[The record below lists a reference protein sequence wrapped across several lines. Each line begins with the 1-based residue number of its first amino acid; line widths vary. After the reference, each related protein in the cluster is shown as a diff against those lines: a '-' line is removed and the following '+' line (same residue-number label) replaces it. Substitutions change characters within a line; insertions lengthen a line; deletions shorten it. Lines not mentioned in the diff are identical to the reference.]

1 MMDENDRSHEDRR
14 SLRHISR
21 KEGSEDT
28 APIEVDSSAFFSET
42 PPEPPQTPP
51 PKRPS
56 AQKPTHKHHD
66 APVPPQAHPPVD
78 GAVAVPS
85 KWGNILLILQG
96 LLSILAL
103 VQLWRTQMLPVLY
116 LVILA
121 ALLALL
127 WLLVKRC
134 QEYNVPGKVARVFSV
149 FLCAAM
155 ALGCFW
161 AQQGLSAL
169 GSMTSGLLTGAEAN
183 KITKEPFV
191 IYLSGVD
198 TRGEL
203 TENARSDVNILA
215 AVNPVTKRV
224 ALINTPRDYYV
235 DLAGTDSKDKL
246 THAGLYGVETSMA
259 TLGNLYG
266 INVDHYIRINFAGFI
281 SIVDALGGVDVYS
294 DQAFTSVGS
303 PGYYDP
309 TTFAEGWNHLDGKSA
324 LAFARERH
332 AFASGD
338 IQRGINQM
346 KVIDA
351 MVNKLKSP
359 ALLMGFSKLMD
370 AAADCFVTSLSQDQI
385 TALVRMQLSDL
396 ASWDIQSCSVTG
408 TSGKSSKCYSAK
420 GQSLYV
426 MKPDENSV
434 NEAKALIASVLDGE
448 GSVSDTAQ
456 TPEKSDVFTPTAD
469 PNAGAS
475 VPETPADSVIVEE
488 PAESL
493 PEETPAETPAESPA
507 EQPADSEQQASTE
520 APAET
525 PEAPAETTTPEQ
537 PSGSS
542 SVSLPSQEQL
552 EQAASSIQQAASTI
566 LDALL
571 GAASSSSESTA
582 G

>member
-56 AQKPTHKHHD
+56 AQKPTQKHHD
-66 APVPPQAHPPVD
+66 APVPPQAQPPVD
-78 GAVAVPS
+78 GAVAAPS

-96 LLSILAL
+96 LLSVLAL

-224 ALINTPRDYYV
+224 ALVNTPRDYYV

-266 INVDHYIRINFAGFI
+266 VNVDHYIRINFAGFI
-281 SIVDALGGVDVYS
+281 SIIDALGGVDVYS

-309 TTFAEGWNHLDGKSA
+309 TTFVEGWNHLDGKSA

-351 MVNKLKSP
+351 MLNKIKSP
-359 ALLMGFSKLMD
+359 ALLMGFSKIMD
-370 AAADCFVTSLSQDQI
+370 AASDCFVTSFSQDQI
-385 TALVRMQLSDL
+385 SALVRMQLSDF
-396 ASWDIQSCSVTG
+396 AEWDIESYTVTG
-408 TSGKSSKCYSAK
+408 TSSSSTKCYSAK
-420 GQSLYV
+420 GQKLYV
-426 MKPDENSV
+426 MKPDDSSV
-434 NEAKALIASVLDGE
+434 SKAKEMIASVLGGE
-448 GSVSDTAQ
+448 GTVADTTQ
-456 TPEKSDVFTPTAD
+456 KPEKGDVFTPTTD
-469 PNAGAS
+469 PNAAVSEVPAES
-475 VPETPADSVIVEE
+475 VPEEVPADSV
-488 PAESL
+488 
-493 PEETPAETPAESPA
+493 PEETVPADQPADA
-507 EQPADSEQQASTE
+507 EQPADTQPQE
-520 APAET
+520 
-525 PEAPAETTTPEQ
+525 PEAPAEGETGGDGSTEA
-537 PSGSS
+537 PSI
-542 SVSLPSQEQL
+542 SLPTQEEV
-552 EQAASSIQQAASTI
+552 EQAASSIYN
-566 LDALL
+566 
-571 GAASSSSESTA
+571 AASSIWGAIQDAASQQNDA
-582 G
+582 A

>member
-1 MMDENDRSHEDRR
+1 MKDDSNR
-14 SLRHISR
+14 SLRHLSR
-21 KEGSEDT
+21 KSGKDEDRT
-28 APIEVDSSAFFSET
+28 VVVDSSAFFSET
-42 PPEPPQTPP
+42 PPEPTPP
-51 PKRPS
+51 PRRP
-56 AQKPTHKHHD
+56 A
-66 APVPPQAHPPVD
+66 PPQPPRNGGRRTPPPHAG
-78 GAVAVPS
+78 GAAAVPS
-85 KWGNILLILQG
+85 RFGKVLLTVQGIL
-96 LLSILAL
+96 SVLAL

-134 QEYNVPGKVARVFSV
+134 QEYNVPGKVSRVFSV

-155 ALGCFW
+155 AMGCIW

-224 ALINTPRDYYV
+224 VLINTPRDYYV
-235 DLAGTDSKDKL
+235 DLAGTSDKDKL
-246 THAGLYGVETSMA
+246 THAGLYGVETSME

-266 INVDHYIRINFAGFI
+266 VNVDHYIRINFAGFI
-281 SIVDALGGVDVYS
+281 SIIDALGGVDVYS

-309 TTFAEGWNHLDGKSA
+309 TAFVEGWNHLDGKAA

-351 MVNKLKSP
+351 MLNKIKSP
-359 ALLMGFSKLMD
+359 ALLMGFSKIMD
-370 AAADCFVTSLSQDQI
+370 AASDCFVTDFSQDQI
-385 TALVRMQLSDL
+385 SALVRMQLSDF
-396 ASWDIQSCSVTG
+396 ANWDIQSYTVTG
-408 TSGKSSKCYSAK
+408 SSGTSTQCYSAK
-420 GQSLYV
+420 GQKLYV
-426 MKPDENSV
+426 MKPDE
-434 NEAKALIASVLDGE
+434 ASVSKAKEMIATVLGGE
-448 GSVSDTAQ
+448 GTVSDTTQ
-456 TPEKSDVFTPTAD
+456 TPEKTDIFTPTTD
-469 PNAGAS
+469 PNAAAS
-475 VPETPADSVIVEE
+475 IPEEPAESVIVEE
-488 PAESL
+488 PAESV
-493 PEETPAETPAESPA
+493 PEETPAETPAEQPA
-507 EQPADSEQQASTE
+507 EQPADTQPQEPETPADSGTSDGSAE
-520 APAET
+520 AP
-525 PEAPAETTTPEQ
+525 
-537 PSGSS
+537 SI
-542 SVSLPSQEQL
+542 SLPTQEEV
-552 EQAASSIQQAASTI
+552 EQAASSLYNAASTI
-566 LDALL
+566 LDAIYN
-571 GAASSSSESTA
+571 ASSQNDA
-582 G
+582 A

>member
-96 LLSILAL
+96 LLSVLAL

-215 AVNPVTKRV
+215 AVNHVTKRV
-224 ALINTPRDYYV
+224 ALVNTPRDYYV
-235 DLAGTDSKDKL
+235 DLAGTSSKDKL
-246 THAGLYGVETSMA
+246 THAGLYGVETSME

-266 INVDHYIRINFAGFI
+266 VNVDQYIRINFAGFI
-281 SIVDALGGVDVYS
+281 SIIDALGGVDVYS

-309 TTFAEGWNHLDGKSA
+309 TTFVEGWNHLDGKSA

-351 MVNKLKSP
+351 MLNKIKSP
-359 ALLMGFSKLMD
+359 ALLMGFSKIMD
-370 AAADCFVTSLSQDQI
+370 AASDCFVTSFSQDQI
-385 TALVRMQLSDL
+385 SALVRMQLSDF
-396 ASWDIQSCSVTG
+396 AEWDIESYTVTG
-408 TSGKSSKCYSAK
+408 TSSSSTKCYSAK
-420 GQSLYV
+420 GQKLYV
-426 MKPDENSV
+426 MKPDDSSV
-434 NEAKALIASVLDGE
+434 SKAREMLASVLGGE
-448 GSVSDTAQ
+448 GTVADTTQ
-456 TPEKSDVFTPTAD
+456 KPEKTEVFTPTTD
-469 PNAGAS
+469 PNAAVSEVPAES
-475 VPETPADSVIVEE
+475 VPEEV
-488 PAESL
+488 PAESV
-493 PEETPAETPAESPA
+493 PEETVPADQPADA
-507 EQPADSEQQASTE
+507 EQPADTQTPE
-520 APAET
+520 
-525 PEAPAETTTPEQ
+525 PEAPAEGETGGDTPAEA
-537 PSGSS
+537 PSI
-542 SVSLPSQEQL
+542 SLPTQEEV
-552 EQAASSIQQAASTI
+552 EQAASSIYN
-566 LDALL
+566 
-571 GAASSSSESTA
+571 AASSIWGAIQDAASQQNDA
-582 G
+582 A

>member
-96 LLSILAL
+96 LLSVLSL

-224 ALINTPRDYYV
+224 ALVNTPRDYYV
-235 DLAGTDSKDKL
+235 DLAGTSSKDKL
-246 THAGLYGVETSMA
+246 THAGLYGVETSME

-266 INVDHYIRINFAGFI
+266 VNVDHYIRINFAGFI
-281 SIVDALGGVDVYS
+281 SIIDALGGVDVYS

-309 TTFAEGWNHLDGKSA
+309 TTFVEGWNHLDGKSA

-351 MVNKLKSP
+351 MLNKIKSP
-359 ALLMGFSKLMD
+359 ALLMGFSKIMD
-370 AAADCFVTSLSQDQI
+370 AASDCFVTSFSQDQI
-385 TALVRMQLSDL
+385 SALVRMQLSDF
-396 ASWDIQSCSVTG
+396 AEWDIESYTVTG
-408 TSGKSSKCYSAK
+408 TSSSSTKCYSAK
-420 GQSLYV
+420 GQKLYV
-426 MKPDENSV
+426 MKPDDSSV
-434 NEAKALIASVLDGE
+434 SKAREMIASVLGGE
-448 GSVSDTAQ
+448 GTVADTTQ
-456 TPEKSDVFTPTAD
+456 KPEKTEVFTPTTD
-469 PNAGAS
+469 PNAAVSEVPAES
-475 VPETPADSVIVEE
+475 VPEEV
-488 PAESL
+488 PAESV
-493 PEETPAETPAESPA
+493 PEETVPADQPADA
-507 EQPADSEQQASTE
+507 EQPADTQTPE
-520 APAET
+520 
-525 PEAPAETTTPEQ
+525 PEAPAEGETGGDTPAEA
-537 PSGSS
+537 PSI
-542 SVSLPSQEQL
+542 SLPTQEEV
-552 EQAASSIQQAASTI
+552 EQAASSIYN
-566 LDALL
+566 
-571 GAASSSSESTA
+571 AASSIWGAIQDAASQQNDA
-582 G
+582 A

>member
-1 MMDENDRSHEDRR
+1 MKDDSNR
-14 SLRHISR
+14 SLRHVGR
-21 KEGSEDT
+21 KSGGAEDRT
-28 APIEVDSSAFFSET
+28 VVVDSSAFFSDT
-42 PPEPPQTPP
+42 PPEPSQPPRRPSSRKPNGGGRRTPP
-51 PKRPS
+51 PRRSGP
-56 AQKPTHKHHD
+56 A
-66 APVPPQAHPPVD
+66 D
-78 GAVAVPS
+78 GAAVMPS
-85 KWGNILLILQG
+85 RFGQILLWVQG
-96 LLSILAL
+96 ILSILSL

-116 LVILA
+116 LVIFA

-134 QEYNVPGKVARVFSV
+134 QEYNVPGKVSRVFSV

-155 ALGCFW
+155 ALGCIW

-169 GSMTSGLLTGAEAN
+169 DSMTNGILTGAEAN

-266 INVDHYIRINFAGFI
+266 VNVDQYLRINFAGFI
-281 SIVDALGGVDVYS
+281 SIIDAVGGVDVYS

-351 MVNKLKSP
+351 MLNKIKSP
-359 ALLMGFSKLMD
+359 ALLMGFSKIMD
-370 AAADCFVTSLSQDQI
+370 AASDCFVTDFSQEQI
-385 TALVRMQLSDL
+385 SALVRMQLSDF
-396 ASWDIQSCSVTG
+396 ADWDIQSYTVTG
-408 TSGKSSKCYSAK
+408 SSSTSTKCYSAK
-420 GQSLYV
+420 GQKLYV
-426 MKPDENSV
+426 MKPDEAAVSK
-434 NEAKALIASVLDGE
+434 AKEMIASVLGGE
-448 GSVSDTAQ
+448 GSVASTGQ
-456 TPEKSDVFTPTAD
+456 KPEKDDVFTPTTD
-469 PNAGAS
+469 PDAAVS
-475 VPETPADSVIVEE
+475 VPEESAESVILEA
-488 PAESL
+488 PAESV
-493 PEETPAETPAESPA
+493 PEEAPAETPAEQPT
-507 EQPADSEQQASTE
+507 EQPADTQPQQPEAPAQGETGGDASTE
-520 APAET
+520 AP
-525 PEAPAETTTPEQ
+525 
-537 PSGSS
+537 SI
-542 SVSLPSQEQL
+542 SLPTQEEV
-552 EQAASSIQQAASTI
+552 EQAASSIYNAASTI
-566 LDALL
+566 LDAIYN
-571 GAASSSSESTA
+571 AASQQQNAAS
-582 G
+582 

>member
-96 LLSILAL
+96 LLSVLAL

-116 LVILA
+116 LIILA

-224 ALINTPRDYYV
+224 ALVNTPRDYYV
-235 DLAGTDSKDKL
+235 DLAGTSSKDKL
-246 THAGLYGVETSMA
+246 THAGLYGVETSME

-266 INVDHYIRINFAGFI
+266 VNVDHYIRINFAGFI
-281 SIVDALGGVDVYS
+281 SIIDALGGVDVYS

-309 TTFAEGWNHLDGKSA
+309 TTFVEGWNHLDGKSA

-351 MVNKLKSP
+351 MLNKIKSP
-359 ALLMGFSKLMD
+359 ALLMGFSKIMD
-370 AAADCFVTSLSQDQI
+370 AAADCFVTSFSQDQI
-385 TALVRMQLSDL
+385 SALVRMQLSDF
-396 ASWDIQSCSVTG
+396 AEWDIESYTVTG
-408 TSGKSSKCYSAK
+408 TSSSSTKCYSAK
-420 GQSLYV
+420 GQKLYV
-426 MKPDENSV
+426 MKPDDSSV
-434 NEAKALIASVLDGE
+434 SKAKEMLASVLGGE
-448 GSVSDTAQ
+448 GTVADTTQ
-456 TPEKSDVFTPTAD
+456 KPEKTEVFTPTTD
-469 PNAGAS
+469 PNAAVSEVPAES
-475 VPETPADSVIVEE
+475 VPEEV
-488 PAESL
+488 PAESV
-493 PEETPAETPAESPA
+493 PEETVPADQPADA
-507 EQPADSEQQASTE
+507 EQPADTQTPE
-520 APAET
+520 
-525 PEAPAETTTPEQ
+525 PEAPAEGETGGDTPAEA
-537 PSGSS
+537 PSI
-542 SVSLPSQEQL
+542 SLPTQEEV
-552 EQAASSIQQAASTI
+552 EQAASSIYN
-566 LDALL
+566 
-571 GAASSSSESTA
+571 AASSIWGAIQDAASQQNDA
-582 G
+582 A

>member
-96 LLSILAL
+96 LLSVLAL

-224 ALINTPRDYYV
+224 ALVNTPRDYYV
-235 DLAGTDSKDKL
+235 DLAGTSSKDKL
-246 THAGLYGVETSMA
+246 THAGLYGVETSME

-266 INVDHYIRINFAGFI
+266 VNVDHYIRINFAGFI
-281 SIVDALGGVDVYS
+281 SIIDALGGVDVYS

-351 MVNKLKSP
+351 MLNKIKSP
-359 ALLMGFSKLMD
+359 ALLMGFSKIMD
-370 AAADCFVTSLSQDQI
+370 AASDCFVTDFSQDQI
-385 TALVRMQLSDL
+385 SALVRMQLSDF
-396 ASWDIQSCSVTG
+396 ANWDIQSYTVTG
-408 TSGKSSKCYSAK
+408 SSGTSTQCYSAK
-420 GQSLYV
+420 GQKLYV
-426 MKPDENSV
+426 MKPDE
-434 NEAKALIASVLDGE
+434 ASVSKAKEMIATVLGGE
-448 GSVSDTAQ
+448 GTVSDTTQ
-456 TPEKSDVFTPTAD
+456 TPEKTDIFTPTTD
-469 PNAGAS
+469 PNAAAS
-475 VPETPADSVIVEE
+475 IPEEPAESVIVEE
-488 PAESL
+488 PAESV
-493 PEETPAETPAESPA
+493 PEETPAETPAEQPA
-507 EQPADSEQQASTE
+507 EQPADTQPQEPETPADSGTSDGSTE
-520 APAET
+520 AP
-525 PEAPAETTTPEQ
+525 
-537 PSGSS
+537 SI
-542 SVSLPSQEQL
+542 SLPTQEEV
-552 EQAASSIQQAASTI
+552 EQAASSLYNAASTI
-566 LDALL
+566 LDAIYN
-571 GAASSSSESTA
+571 ASSQNDA
-582 G
+582 A

>member
-1 MMDENDRSHEDRR
+1 MSDNHRYSSADEDTS
-14 SLRHISR
+14 RHIHR
-21 KEGSEDT
+21 GARHPEQGT
-28 APIEVDSSAFFSET
+28 VEVDSADFFSPV
-42 PPEPPQTPP
+42 PPSSDPTPP
-51 PKRPS
+51 PKPPKNNHHNHPNHHTEPPRRPTPKKEPS
-56 AQKPTHKHHD
+56 AE
-66 APVPPQAHPPVD
+66 APKR
-78 GAVAVPS
+78 GM
-85 KWGNILLILQG
+85 ILLVVQAV
-96 LLSILAL
+96 LSVAAL
-103 VQLWRTQMLPVLY
+103 IQLWRTQMLPVLY
-116 LVILA
+116 LVLLA
-121 ALLALL
+121 ALLVLL

-134 QEYNVPGKVARVFSV
+134 QEYKVPGIVSRVFSV

-155 ALGCFW
+155 ALGCVW

-183 KITKEPFV
+183 QITKEPFV
-191 IYLSGVD
+191 VYLSGVD
-198 TRGEL
+198 NRGEL
-203 TENARSDVNILA
+203 TEKARSDVNILA
-215 AVNPVTKRV
+215 VVNPKTKRV

-266 INVDHYIRINFAGFI
+266 INVEHYIRINFAGFI
-281 SIVDALGGVDVYS
+281 NIIDAIGGVDVYS

-303 PGYYDP
+303 PGYYNP

>member
-96 LLSILAL
+96 LLSVLAL

-224 ALINTPRDYYV
+224 ALVNTPRDSYV
-235 DLAGTDSKDKL
+235 DLAGTSSKDKL
-246 THAGLYGVETSMA
+246 THAGLYGVETSME

-266 INVDHYIRINFAGFI
+266 VNVDQYIRINFAGFI
-281 SIVDALGGVDVYS
+281 SIIDALGGVDVYS

-309 TTFAEGWNHLDGKSA
+309 TTFVEGWNHLDGKSA

-351 MVNKLKSP
+351 MLNKIKSP
-359 ALLMGFSKLMD
+359 ALLMGFSKIMD
-370 AAADCFVTSLSQDQI
+370 AASDCFVTSFSQDQI
-385 TALVRMQLSDL
+385 SALVRMQLSDF
-396 ASWDIQSCSVTG
+396 AEWDIESYTVTG
-408 TSGKSSKCYSAK
+408 TSSSSTKCYSAK
-420 GQSLYV
+420 GQKLYV
-426 MKPDENSV
+426 MKPDDSSV
-434 NEAKALIASVLDGE
+434 SKAREMLASVLGGE
-448 GSVSDTAQ
+448 GTVADTTQ
-456 TPEKSDVFTPTAD
+456 KPEKTEVFTPTTD
-469 PNAGAS
+469 PNAAVSEVPAES
-475 VPETPADSVIVEE
+475 VPEEVPAD
-488 PAESL
+488 SL
-493 PEETPAETPAESPA
+493 PEETVPADQPA
-507 EQPADSEQQASTE
+507 EQPADTQPQE
-520 APAET
+520 
-525 PEAPAETTTPEQ
+525 PEAPAEGETGSGDTAGEA
-537 PSGSS
+537 PSI
-542 SVSLPSQEQL
+542 SLPTQEEV
-552 EQAASSIQQAASTI
+552 EQAASSIYN
-566 LDALL
+566 
-571 GAASSSSESTA
+571 AASSIWGAIQDAASQQNDA
-582 G
+582 A

>member
-1 MMDENDRSHEDRR
+1 MSDNHRYSSADEDTS
-14 SLRHISR
+14 RHIHR
-21 KEGSEDT
+21 GARRPDQGT
-28 APIEVDSSAFFSET
+28 VEVDSADFFSPV
-42 PPEPPQTPP
+42 PPSSDPTPP
-51 PKRPS
+51 PKPPKNSNHDHHNRHTEPSRRPTP
-56 AQKPTHKHHD
+56 KKE
-66 APVPPQAHPPVD
+66 PQTAENPKR
-78 GAVAVPS
+78 GM
-85 KWGNILLILQG
+85 ILLVVQAV
-96 LLSILAL
+96 LSVAAL
-103 VQLWRTQMLPVLY
+103 IQLWHTQMLPVLY
-116 LVILA
+116 LVLIA
-121 ALLALL
+121 ALLVLF

-134 QEYNVPGKVARVFSV
+134 QEYKVPGLVSRVFSV

-155 ALGCFW
+155 ALGCVW

-183 KITKEPFV
+183 QITKEPFV
-191 IYLSGVD
+191 VYLSGVYN
-198 TRGEL
+198 RGEL
-203 TENARSDVNILA
+203 TDKARSDVNILA
-215 AVNPVTKRV
+215 VVNPKTKRV
-224 ALINTPRDYYV
+224 ALVNTPRDYYV

-266 INVDHYIRINFAGFI
+266 VNVEHYIRINFSGFI
-281 SIVDALGGVDVYS
+281 NIIDAIGGVDVYS

-338 IQRGINQM
+338 IQRGIYQM

-359 ALLMGFSKLMD
+359 ALLMSFSKLMD

-434 NEAKALIASVLDGE
+434 NDAKALIASVLDGE

-488 PAESL
+488 PAESI
-493 PEETPAETPAESPA
+493 PEEAPAETPADSPA
-507 EQPADSEQQASTE
+507 EQPASSEQQASTE
-520 APAET
+520 TPAET
-525 PEAPAETTTPEQ
+525 PEAPAETTPEQ
-537 PSGSS
+537 PSESS
-542 SVSLPSQEQL
+542 SISLPSQEQM
-552 EQAASSIQQAASTI
+552 EQAASSIQQAASTL

-571 GAASSSSESTA
+571 GATSSSSESTA
-582 G
+582 E

>member
-1 MMDENDRSHEDRR
+1 MKDDSNR
-14 SLRHISR
+14 SLRHVGR
-21 KEGSEDT
+21 KAGGTEDRT
-28 APIEVDSSAFFSET
+28 VVVDSSAFFSDT
-42 PPEPPQTPP
+42 PPEPPKPPRRPSSNKPSSGSRRTPP
-51 PKRPS
+51 PRRSGP
-56 AQKPTHKHHD
+56 A
-66 APVPPQAHPPVD
+66 D
-78 GAVAVPS
+78 GAAVMPS
-85 KWGNILLILQG
+85 RFGQILLWVQG
-96 LLSILAL
+96 ILSILSL

-121 ALLALL
+121 ALLFLL

-134 QEYNVPGKVARVFSV
+134 QEYDIPGKVSRVFSV

-155 ALGCFW
+155 ALGCIW

-169 GSMTSGLLTGAEAN
+169 DNMTNGILTGAEAN

-215 AVNPVTKRV
+215 VVNPVTKRV

-266 INVDHYIRINFAGFI
+266 INVDHYIRINFSGFI
-281 SIVDALGGVDVYS
+281 NIVDALGGVDVYS

-309 TTFAEGWNHLDGKSA
+309 TTFVEGWNHLDGKSA

-351 MVNKLKSP
+351 MLNKIKSP
-359 ALLMGFSKLMD
+359 ALLMGFSKIMD
-370 AAADCFVTSLSQDQI
+370 AASDCFVTDFSQEQI
-385 TALVRMQLSDL
+385 SALVRMQLSDF
-396 ASWDIQSCSVTG
+396 AEWDIQSYTVTG
-408 TSGKSSKCYSAK
+408 SGSTSTKCYSAK
-420 GQSLYV
+420 GQKLYV
-426 MKPDENSV
+426 MKPDDASV
-434 NEAKALIASVLDGE
+434 SKAREMIASVLGGE
-448 GSVSDTAQ
+448 GSVTSTSQ
-456 TPEKSDVFTPTAD
+456 KPEKTDVFTPTTD
-469 PNAGAS
+469 PDAAVS
-475 VPETPADSVIVEE
+475 VPEESAESVILDA
-488 PAESL
+488 PAESV
-493 PEETPAETPAESPA
+493 PEEAPAETPAEQPA
-507 EQPADSEQQASTE
+507 EQPADTQPQEPEAPAQGETGGDASTE
-520 APAET
+520 AP
-525 PEAPAETTTPEQ
+525 
-537 PSGSS
+537 SI
-542 SVSLPSQEQL
+542 SLPTQEEV
-552 EQAASSIQQAASTI
+552 EQAASSIYNAASTI
-566 LDALL
+566 LDAIYN
-571 GAASSSSESTA
+571 AASQQQNAAS
-582 G
+582 

>member
-1 MMDENDRSHEDRR
+1 MKDDSNR
-14 SLRHISR
+14 SLRHVGR
-21 KEGSEDT
+21 KSGGAEDRT
-28 APIEVDSSAFFSET
+28 VVVDSSAFFSDT
-42 PPEPPQTPP
+42 PPEPSQPPRRPSSRKPNGGGRRTPP
-51 PKRPS
+51 PRRSGP
-56 AQKPTHKHHD
+56 A
-66 APVPPQAHPPVD
+66 D
-78 GAVAVPS
+78 GAAVMPS
-85 KWGNILLILQG
+85 RFGQILLWVQG
-96 LLSILAL
+96 ILSILSL

-116 LVILA
+116 LVIFA

-134 QEYNVPGKVARVFSV
+134 QEYNVPGKVSRVFSV

-155 ALGCFW
+155 ALGCIW

-169 GSMTSGLLTGAEAN
+169 DSMTNGILTGAEAN

-215 AVNPVTKRV
+215 VVNPVTKRV

-309 TTFAEGWNHLDGKSA
+309 TTFVEGWNHLDGKAA

-351 MVNKLKSP
+351 MLNKIKSP
-359 ALLMGFSKLMD
+359 ALLMGFSKIMD
-370 AAADCFVTSLSQDQI
+370 AASDCFVTDFSQEQI
-385 TALVRMQLSDL
+385 SALVRMQLSDF
-396 ASWDIQSCSVTG
+396 ADWDIQSYTVTG
-408 TSGKSSKCYSAK
+408 SSSTSTKCYSAK
-420 GQSLYV
+420 GQKLYV
-426 MKPDENSV
+426 MKPDEAAVSK
-434 NEAKALIASVLDGE
+434 AKEMIASVLGGE
-448 GSVSDTAQ
+448 GSVASTGQ
-456 TPEKSDVFTPTAD
+456 KPEKDDVFTPTTD
-469 PNAGAS
+469 PDAAVS
-475 VPETPADSVIVEE
+475 VPEESAESVILEA
-488 PAESL
+488 PAESV
-493 PEETPAETPAESPA
+493 PEEAPAETPAEQPT
-507 EQPADSEQQASTE
+507 EQPADTQPQQPEAPAQGETGGDASTE
-520 APAET
+520 AP
-525 PEAPAETTTPEQ
+525 
-537 PSGSS
+537 SI
-542 SVSLPSQEQL
+542 SLPTQEEV
-552 EQAASSIQQAASTI
+552 EQAASSIYNAASTI
-566 LDALL
+566 LDAIYN
-571 GAASSSSESTA
+571 AASQQQNAAS
-582 G
+582 

>member
-1 MMDENDRSHEDRR
+1 MSDNHRYSSADEDTS
-14 SLRHISR
+14 RHIHR
-21 KEGSEDT
+21 GARHPEQGT
-28 APIEVDSSAFFSET
+28 VEVDSADFFSPV
-42 PPEPPQTPP
+42 PPSSDPMPP
-51 PKRPS
+51 PKPPKNNHHNHHTEPPRRPTPKKEPS
-56 AQKPTHKHHD
+56 AE
-66 APVPPQAHPPVD
+66 APKR
-78 GAVAVPS
+78 GM
-85 KWGNILLILQG
+85 ILLVVQAV
-96 LLSILAL
+96 LSIAAL
-103 VQLWRTQMLPVLY
+103 IQLWRTQMLPVLY
-116 LVILA
+116 LVLLA
-121 ALLALL
+121 ALLVLL

-134 QEYNVPGKVARVFSV
+134 QEYKVPGIVSRVFSV

-155 ALGCFW
+155 ALGCVW

-169 GSMTSGLLTGAEAN
+169 DSMTSGLLTGAEAN
-183 KITKEPFV
+183 QITKEPFV
-191 IYLSGVD
+191 VYLSGVD
-198 TRGEL
+198 NRGEL
-203 TENARSDVNILA
+203 TEKARSDVNILA
-215 AVNPVTKRV
+215 VVNPKTKRV

-266 INVDHYIRINFAGFI
+266 VNVEHYIRINFAGFI
-281 SIVDALGGVDVYS
+281 NIIDAIGGVDVYS

-525 PEAPAETTTPEQ
+525 PETPAETTPGQ
-537 PSGSS
+537 PSESS

>member
-21 KEGSEDT
+21 KDGSEDT
-28 APIEVDSSAFFSET
+28 APIEVDSSAFFSEA

-96 LLSILAL
+96 LLSVLSL

-224 ALINTPRDYYV
+224 ALVNTPRDYYV
-235 DLAGTDSKDKL
+235 DLAGTSSKDKL
-246 THAGLYGVETSMA
+246 THAGLYGVETSME

-266 INVDHYIRINFAGFI
+266 VNVDHYIRINFAGFI
-281 SIVDALGGVDVYS
+281 SIIDALGGVDVYS

-309 TTFAEGWNHLDGKSA
+309 TTFVEGWNHLDGKSA

-351 MVNKLKSP
+351 MLNKIKSP
-359 ALLMGFSKLMD
+359 ALLMGFSKIMD
-370 AAADCFVTSLSQDQI
+370 AASDCFVTSFSQDQI
-385 TALVRMQLSDL
+385 SALVRMQLSDF
-396 ASWDIQSCSVTG
+396 AEWDIESYTVTG
-408 TSGKSSKCYSAK
+408 TSSSSTKCYSAK
-420 GQSLYV
+420 GQKLYV
-426 MKPDENSV
+426 MKPDDSSV
-434 NEAKALIASVLDGE
+434 SKAREMLASVLGGE
-448 GSVSDTAQ
+448 GTVANTTQ
-456 TPEKSDVFTPTAD
+456 KPEKTEVFTPTTD
-469 PNAGAS
+469 PNAAVSEVPAES
-475 VPETPADSVIVEE
+475 VPEEV
-488 PAESL
+488 PAESV
-493 PEETPAETPAESPA
+493 PEETVPADQPADA
-507 EQPADSEQQASTE
+507 EQPADTQTPE
-520 APAET
+520 
-525 PEAPAETTTPEQ
+525 PEAPAEGETGGDTPAEA
-537 PSGSS
+537 PSI
-542 SVSLPSQEQL
+542 SLPTQEEV
-552 EQAASSIQQAASTI
+552 EQAASSIYN
-566 LDALL
+566 
-571 GAASSSSESTA
+571 AASSIWGAIQDAASQQNDA
-582 G
+582 A

>member
-96 LLSILAL
+96 LLSVLAL

-224 ALINTPRDYYV
+224 ALVNTPRDYYV
-235 DLAGTDSKDKL
+235 DLAGTSSKDKL
-246 THAGLYGVETSMA
+246 THAGLYGVETSME

-266 INVDHYIRINFAGFI
+266 VNVDHYIRINFAGFI
-281 SIVDALGGVDVYS
+281 SIIDALGGVDVYS

-309 TTFAEGWNHLDGKSA
+309 TTFVEGWNHLDGKSA

-351 MVNKLKSP
+351 MLNKIKSP
-359 ALLMGFSKLMD
+359 ALLMGFSKIMD
-370 AAADCFVTSLSQDQI
+370 AASDCFVTSFSQDQI
-385 TALVRMQLSDL
+385 SALVRMQLSDF
-396 ASWDIQSCSVTG
+396 ANWDIQSYTVTG
-408 TSGKSSKCYSAK
+408 SSGTSTQCYSAK
-420 GQSLYV
+420 GQKLYV
-426 MKPDENSV
+426 MKPDDSSV
-434 NEAKALIASVLDGE
+434 SKAREMLASVLGGE
-448 GSVSDTAQ
+448 GTVADTTQ
-456 TPEKSDVFTPTAD
+456 KPEKTEVFTPTTD
-469 PNAGAS
+469 PNAAVSEVPAES
-475 VPETPADSVIVEE
+475 VPEEV
-488 PAESL
+488 PAESV
-493 PEETPAETPAESPA
+493 PEETVPADQPADA
-507 EQPADSEQQASTE
+507 EQPADTQTPE
-520 APAET
+520 
-525 PEAPAETTTPEQ
+525 PEAPAEGETGGDTPAEA
-537 PSGSS
+537 PSI
-542 SVSLPSQEQL
+542 SLPTQEEV
-552 EQAASSIQQAASTI
+552 EQAASSIYN
-566 LDALL
+566 
-571 GAASSSSESTA
+571 AASSIWGAIQDAASQQNDA
-582 G
+582 A